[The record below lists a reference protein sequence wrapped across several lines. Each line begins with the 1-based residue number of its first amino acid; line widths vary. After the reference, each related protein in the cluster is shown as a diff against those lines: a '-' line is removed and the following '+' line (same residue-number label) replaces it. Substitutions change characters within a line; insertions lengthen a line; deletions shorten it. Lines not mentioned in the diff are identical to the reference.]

1 MSKFD
6 SENLL
11 ECVVVDDTLPPAFGR
26 WSVETARDEAEGIEL
41 FVEILNIEHNP
52 QIRLRTTVN
61 DKVAEDI
68 HSLTSQNL
76 GVYAVRYGFVEDN
89 WKNVVAKVN
98 ALLEDARGQVNHPLA
113 LVDFLTPHKLTRV
126 FASMRDEL
134 RALGG
139 EVEKY
144 EGTPKKENILILASD
159 LDVSRFALPV
169 LFYETRGDPRRIEA
183 IRQASK
189 VSPVSD
195 SSGGI
200 QVAVDSAPQNLFL
213 GFADNERAPTCWY
226 LGLEFKGGEADD
238 FILSAAPW
246 NDTAGIVELAKS
258 MLDLETLLV
267 LATLIDPGA
276 IQKHKERYEFEL
288 ALQEHPKF
296 NKKSIVEIIE
306 TMNSLN
312 SGDIDSGLTSYNVTI
327 FNGEIVSLV
336 ITPPYDLFTS
346 RGTRPSWIIKL
357 FNKIKL
363 FFSESALRTEIEAV
377 AGAQPVMSFYN
388 EPENAVYLPWV
399 RNVMRSI
406 EGTGLRFTN
415 YRCGDEPREDCT
427 LAVSALP
434 DSILNL
440 LPPSRLTLDFR
451 FIDKKK
457 LEIKDSLSLAHHGL
471 ATKFAIPLV

>member
-1 MSKFD
+1 MSKFN

-11 ECVVVDDTLPPAFGR
+11 ECVAVDDTLPPAFGR
-26 WSVETARDEAEGIEL
+26 WRIETARDEAEEIEL
-41 FVEILNIEHNP
+41 FVEILDIEHNP
-52 QIRLRTTVN
+52 QIRLRTTGN
-61 DKVAEDI
+61 DKVTEDI

-89 WKNVVAKVN
+89 WKVVVAKVN
-98 ALLEDARGQVNHPLA
+98 ALLKDAREQVNHPLG
-113 LVDFLTPHKLTRV
+113 LVDFLTPHKHTRV

-134 RALGG
+134 MALGG
-139 EVEKY
+139 EVKEY

-169 LFYETRGDPRRIEA
+169 LFYETRGDPMRIEA
-183 IRQASK
+183 IKRASK

-200 QVAVDSAPQNLFL
+200 QVAVSASPQNLFL

-238 FILSAAPW
+238 FILAAAPW

-276 IQKHKERYEFEL
+276 IQEHKERYEFEL
-288 ALQEHPKF
+288 ALQAHPKF

-306 TMNSLN
+306 VINSLK
-312 SGDIDSGLTSYNVTI
+312 SGDIDGRNTTYSVTI
-327 FNGEIVSLV
+327 FNGEIISLA
-336 ITPPYDLFTS
+336 ISPSYPS
-346 RGTRPSWIIKL
+346 SASSNNRPSLINGL
-357 FNKIKL
+357 RNRVKL
-363 FFSESALRTEIEAV
+363 FFTKSALRTQTEAV
-377 AGAQPVMSFYN
+377 TGVAPVRSFYA

-406 EGTGLRFTN
+406 EGTELHFTN
-415 YRCGDEPREDCT
+415 YRCGFESRPNCA
-427 LAVSALP
+427 LVVSNAP
-434 DSILNL
+434 DSIL
-440 LPPSRLTLDFR
+440 
-451 FIDKKK
+451 
-457 LEIKDSLSLAHHGL
+457 DSLTVSTVLPDIRYVNTAKWEIEGAPPTRYQL
-471 ATKFAIPLV
+471 RYRLPIPLK